1 MPTKLSTESSQPE
14 EDENAMPEPAKIRNV
29 AVVGHRGT
37 GKTSL
42 VEALL
47 FQSGEI
53 NRLGTVEAGTT
64 ISDSD
69 EDEHKRQLSISM
81 SLAHASWQDRKLNL
95 VDVPGDPS
103 FQGELR
109 CAARVVE
116 GALVTVSGVMGSEV
130 GTARA
135 WRLAE
140 ELGLAR
146 VVFVNMLDRERADF
160 FRTLEQLRTQ
170 LSTRCVAVHIPI
182 GVEHELTG
190 IVDVL
195 HMCAYTSP
203 EGGKEGEPGPIP
215 DELADQAAQY
225 REKLLDSVVET
236 DEGLMERYLEGQE
249 LDAHEVAA
257 ALKTAV
263 TNGELFPVACGVAT
277 KNLGTHALLDLL
289 VEGVPSPAKKGSP
302 IDVDGVGTAA
312 FVFKTVAD
320 PFAGRINLFRVL
332 KGTITPETTLVDLR
346 GKSKERLGSLL
357 ELQGKEHHPALDF
370 VEGDIG
376 AVAKLKE
383 AQTGDLLTDKEVSV
397 ELPDFGFPE
406 PVMSFAITPKAK
418 GDEEKVVTAIR
429 RLAEED
435 PTLHLHRDQQT
446 GEEILSGMSQ
456 MHVEVALERV
466 KRRFGVD
473 VELHQPRVPY
483 RETIRREA
491 RAHGRYKKQTGG
503 RGQFGDCHI
512 VVSPLDD
519 GYEFVDKIV
528 GGVIPQ
534 SYRPAVDKGIQE
546 AMRARGAGWRSG
558 AGRSRPARRRVA
570 PRRRLVGDGVQ
581 DRRLDGLEG
590 RVHERRPGPAGADH
604 GARGDGPGR
613 RRRCSERRPQL
624 PARPAPGH
632 GAARRDDDD
641 SRRGAD
647 VRAPHVRAV
656 ADVDDR
662 GSRRL
667 LDALPPLRGRARARR
682 AEGDRG
688 DAPGAR
694 SGEGVAAGS
703 PSRYAHPDQQLARP
717 LEAARVLEAAELRR
731 DLRPGGVTARVVE
744 PAEHLVQRAE
754 RLLLEVDALPRRGEP
769 QRSRDRLH
777 AYVSEPGFRE
787 RLGERI
793 AREAERPGLIRRG
806 WRELRAPAR
815 HPLERAPDDRC
826 ARARGSAPRARPS
839 TPARGL

>member
-1 MPTKLSTESSQPE
+1 
-14 EDENAMPEPAKIRNV
+14 MPEPAKIRNV

-47 FQSGEI
+47 FQSGGI
-53 NRLGTVEAGTT
+53 NRLGTIEAGTT

-69 EDEHKRQLSISM
+69 DDEHKRQLSISM
-81 SLAHASWQDRKLNL
+81 SLAHAEWQDRKLNL

-170 LSTRCVAVHIPI
+170 LSPQCVAVHIPI

-203 EGGKEGEPGPIP
+203 EGGKEAEPGPIP
-215 DELADQAAQY
+215 DELADQVAEY
-225 REKLLDSVVET
+225 REKLLDGVVET
-236 DEGLMERYLEGQE
+236 DEGLMERYLDGQE

-302 IDVDGVGTAA
+302 IDVDGASTAA

-357 ELQGKEHHPALDF
+357 DLQGKEHHPALDF

-383 AQTGDLLTDKEVSV
+383 AQTGDLLTDKEVAI
-397 ELPDFGFPE
+397 ELPDFGFPD
-406 PVMSFAITPKAK
+406 PVMSFAITPKSK
-418 GDEEKVVTAIR
+418 GDEEKVATAIR

-456 MHVEVALERV
+456 MHVEVALERA

-512 VVSPLDD
+512 VVTPLED

-534 SYRPAVDKGIQE
+534 SYRPAVDRGIQE
-546 AMRARGAGWRSG
+546 AMRHGE
-558 AGRSRPARRRVA
+558 
-570 PRRRLVGDGVQ
+570 L
-581 DRRLDGLEG
+581 
-590 RVHERRPGPAGADH
+590 AGAPVQGVRVELVDGSH
-604 GARGDGPGR
+604 HTVDSSEMAFKIAGSMAWKDAYMNADPVLLEPIMELEVTVPDDAVGAVNGD
-613 RRRCSERRPQL
+613 L
-624 PARPAPGH
+624 N
-632 GAARRDDDD
+632 
-641 SRRGAD
+641 SRRG
-647 VRAPHVRAV
+647 
-656 ADVDDR
+656 
-662 GSRRL
+662 RL
-667 LDALPPLRGRARARR
+667 QGMEPLGGMTTIR
-682 AEGDRG
+682 AEVPMSELLTYAQSLTSMTGGRG
-688 DAPGAR
+688 DYAMHFLRYEDVP
-694 SGEGVAAGS
+694 SHVAQKVIEETK
-703 PSRYAHPDQQLARP
+703 RER
-717 LEAARVLEAAELRR
+717 EAAKA
-731 DLRPGGVTARVVE
+731 
-744 PAEHLVQRAE
+744 
-754 RLLLEVDALPRRGEP
+754 
-769 QRSRDRLH
+769 
-777 AYVSEPGFRE
+777 
-787 RLGERI
+787 
-793 AREAERPGLIRRG
+793 
-806 WRELRAPAR
+806 
-815 HPLERAPDDRC
+815 
-826 ARARGSAPRARPS
+826 
-839 TPARGL
+839 